1 METNNLLKTAISQIA
16 TNPQNALQ
24 IFQQILAENSQ
35 QPDALHGIGV
45 LLFNDKQFA
54 KSAEFLQKA
63 IFALQ
68 NQQILTPNL
77 CKILSAWLIELAQNE
92 VNLISQNP
100 NLWHQSAFHLMQ
112 SKIFAKNLLFQNL
125 FHENFD
131 FLFENE
137 SGNFWQKYFD
147 EKSNNFEA
155 IKSWLN
161 NAENLYETSQ
171 RLAEPLSCVILAL
184 FLNRHTPPHSKSEN
198 TNTTLYKRIFTDCA
212 YTFLAYLAIN
222 SADKN
227 KKEITKN
234 YLNLVENL
242 QNLQNMQNFSEN
254 EDFFKHFQAM
264 YFRLQA
270 AIAENIKHKK
280 SFFEQA
286 EIAEKHYK
294 NLLILAQI
302 SAEEKN
308 FEKAEDFCK
317 QAETRIK
324 NNAEKSVIFSI
335 QAIILLQQ
343 NKFNEAKNLAQQA
356 TKLKNNLKISW
367 KILQNIAALTDDN
380 SLAILACQNLLKLDP
395 FDESA
400 YVNCGER
407 LRRSRQIANAIE
419 ISKKGLEFF
428 PESANLWANLGTLM
442 QENHNDEA
450 AKKCYE
456 TALSFNANIPQV
468 LNNLS
473 QLYQN
478 AHDNVKARD
487 TLRKSYDL
495 MIAKNIP
502 DKNAF
507 TEITLNLARLES
519 TLQNYEQAVNL
530 IEKLLQ
536 LPNISQKQELSA
548 KGQLFGALKSLQE
561 SENENFPREKQI
573 FLQNLKQEIQQNIL
587 LEVKKQNENI
597 NSNSHNFPENIQT
610 VLQRLEKNITALI
623 SLRRVGSI
631 FLHSL
636 IDFHPQ
642 ISTLPSVYFK
652 GFFAA
657 DLWARLYPPAENQQ
671 CINNNWREHFIWQFC
686 QMYAVFF
693 DARNP
698 QEVPGA
704 PMHRGGNLGEKSGTA
719 KMGENRNEFLS
730 VDKNLFCQNLL
741 NLFNYCQSLSP
752 KLAFL
757 LIHIAFE
764 QTLGRNIEN
773 LQAIFYH
780 IHNPDAD
787 EYSHFVANF
796 PQAKIL
802 LMMREPLKKL
812 DSKLSGAF
820 PQVKKQSGEIL
831 NLKGFDV
838 LQDMQNANIPRETFL
853 NFCQKLYKDFASE
866 IIAAM
871 ENATNSILFREKF
884 LHETLALVCLENV
897 KQTPKLTM
905 TKIAELIGVDD
916 VENENLLKSTFQGK
930 LFHSPSSSVSPTI
943 SGFDQSNLQRKNL
956 IITDENDIKFFNNI
970 FYPLRKFC
978 GYIKNANDEIGSAK
992 LTDLLE
998 NNLQWLAKNELFGF
1012 EKRLADFIGENQRL
1026 QDFAEFDLI
1035 RKSIKTTIKRL
1046 QKYLQNPSEV
1056 EIIKI

>member
-1 METNNLLKTAISQIA
+1 M
-16 TNPQNALQ
+16 
-24 IFQQILAENSQ
+24 
-35 QPDALHGIGV
+35 
-45 LLFNDKQFA
+45 
-54 KSAEFLQKA
+54 
-63 IFALQ
+63 
-68 NQQILTPNL
+68 
-77 CKILSAWLIELAQNE
+77 ELAQSE
-92 VNLISQNP
+92 INLISQNP
-100 NLWHQSAFHLMQ
+100 NLFHQSAFHLMQ
-112 SKIFAKNLLFQNL
+112 SKVFSQNILFENL

-147 EKSNNFEA
+147 EKSNNFET

-171 RLAEPLSCVILAL
+171 CHAEPLSCVILAL

-198 TNTTLYKRIFTDCA
+198 ANTTLYKCIFTDCA

-227 KKEITKN
+227 KTEITKK

-242 QNLQNMQNFSEN
+242 QNPQDFPREFSEI
-254 EDFFKHFQAM
+254 FQHFQAM

-270 AIAENIKHKK
+270 AIAENIKQKK
-280 SFFEQA
+280 SFIENA
-286 EIAEKHYK
+286 ENAEKHYK
-294 NLLILAQI
+294 NLLTLAQI

-308 FEKAEDFCK
+308 FANAENLCK

-324 NNAEKSVIFSI
+324 NNAEKSVILSI
-335 QAIILLQQ
+335 QAIFLLQQ
-343 NKFNEAKNLAQQA
+343 NKFTEAKNLAQQA
-356 TKLKNNLKISW
+356 IKLKNNLKISW
-367 KILQNIAALTDDN
+367 KILQNIATLTDDN
-380 SLAILACQNLLKLDP
+380 SLAISACQNILKLDP

-400 YVNCGER
+400 YINFGER
-407 LRRSRQIANAIE
+407 LRRARQISTAIN
-419 ISKKGLEFF
+419 ITQQGLQFF
-428 PESANLWANLGTLM
+428 PKSANLWANLGTLM
-442 QENHNDEA
+442 QENHQDEQ

-456 TALSFNANIPQV
+456 NALSFNANIPQV

-495 MIAKNIP
+495 MIAKNMP

-507 TEITLNLARLES
+507 TEITLNLAKLES

-530 IEKLLQ
+530 IEKFLQ
-536 LPNISQKQELSA
+536 LPNISQKQELLA
-548 KGQLFGALKSLQE
+548 KRQLFGALKSLQE

-597 NSNSHNFPENIQT
+597 NSNSHNFPQNIQT
-610 VLQRLEKNITALI
+610 VLQRLQNNITALI

-652 GFFAA
+652 GFFAK
-657 DLWARLYPPAENQQ
+657 DLWARLYPPAENLP
-671 CINNNWREHFIWQFC
+671 CLNNNWREHFILQFC

-719 KMGENRNEFLS
+719 QMGENRNEFLS

-741 NLFNYCQSLSP
+741 NLFNYCQNLSP

-780 IHNPDAD
+780 IHNPNGD

-796 PQAKIL
+796 PSAKIL
-802 LMMREPLKKL
+802 LITCQPLQNL
-812 DSKLSGAF
+812 DSKMVGNF
-820 PQVKKQSGEIL
+820 PKVKKQSG
-831 NLKGFDV
+831 G
-838 LQDMQNANIPRETFL
+838 T
-853 NFCQKLYKDFASE
+853 
-866 IIAAM
+866 
-871 ENATNSILFREKF
+871 
-884 LHETLALVCLENV
+884 
-897 KQTPKLTM
+897 
-905 TKIAELIGVDD
+905 
-916 VENENLLKSTFQGK
+916 
-930 LFHSPSSSVSPTI
+930 
-943 SGFDQSNLQRKNL
+943 
-956 IITDENDIKFFNNI
+956 
-970 FYPLRKFC
+970 
-978 GYIKNANDEIGSAK
+978 
-992 LTDLLE
+992 
-998 NNLQWLAKNELFGF
+998 
-1012 EKRLADFIGENQRL
+1012 
-1026 QDFAEFDLI
+1026 
-1035 RKSIKTTIKRL
+1035 
-1046 QKYLQNPSEV
+1046 
-1056 EIIKI
+1056 